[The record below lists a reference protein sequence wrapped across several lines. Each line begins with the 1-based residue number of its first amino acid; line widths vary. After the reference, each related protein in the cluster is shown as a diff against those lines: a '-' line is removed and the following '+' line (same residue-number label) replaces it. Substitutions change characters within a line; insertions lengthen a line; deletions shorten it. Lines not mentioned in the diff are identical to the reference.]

1 MIIPPTAIRVARIKG
16 TNKIHLT
23 KLIPPDYL
31 MDWKPL
37 IVIGITPYRLIID
50 SFTIF
55 HYSFFSSEY

>member
-23 KLIPPDYL
+23 KLIPPDYS

-37 IVIGITPYRLIID
+37 IVIGISRYRLNIV
-50 SFTIF
+50 
-55 HYSFFSSEY
+55 SSCL